1 MKNELTKEQKMFLTL
16 NSIKHDIIGN
26 IICFIAILSVP
37 LYIIVKL
44 INCDMVLLVFNIIM
58 LILCIN
64 IILNSL
70 IDFAIIV
77 IAFSIEKKQK

>member
-1 MKNELTKEQKMFLTL
+1 MKNKLTKEQKLYLTL

-26 IICFIAILSVP
+26 IIYFIAILSVP

-44 INCDMVLLVFNIIM
+44 INFDMILLVFNIIM

-70 IDFAIIV
+70 INFAITV
-77 IAFSIEKKQK
+77 VAFSIERKQK

>member
-1 MKNELTKEQKMFLTL
+1 MKNKLTKEQKMFLTL

-26 IICFIAILSVP
+26 IVCFIAILSVP
-37 LYIIVKL
+37 LYIIAKL
-44 INCDMVLLVFNIIM
+44 ISCDMTLLVFNIIM

-70 IDFAIIV
+70 IDIAIIA
-77 IAFSIEKKQK
+77 IAFSIERKQK